1 MSSDIRRL
9 TAASAL
15 AVAAALMTASC
26 GLAGTAAST
35 AANGVSEAQQAG
47 EAKATEDRVK
57 QQVQDAMRANAQQR
71 DQAEQAA
78 Q

>member
-1 MSSDIRRL
+1 MSSDIHRF
-9 TAASAL
+9 TAATTL

-35 AANGVSEAQQAG
+35 AANGTAEVQQA
-47 EAKATEDRVK
+47 EQAKATEDRVK
-57 QQVQDAMRANAQQR
+57 QQVQDAMRTNAQQR
-71 DQAEQAA
+71 DAAEQAA

>member
-1 MSSDIRRL
+1 MSSDIHRF
-9 TAASAL
+9 TAAATL

-35 AANGVSEAQQAG
+35 AANGASEVQQA
-47 EAKATEDRVK
+47 EQAKATEDRVK
-57 QQVQDAMRANAQQR
+57 QQVQDAMRTSAQQR
-71 DQAEQAA
+71 DQAEQSA